1 MKGRVKKPMKKCD
14 CNDLECIQKGDGI
27 CQATIYK
34 CKKHGEY
41 STDCYVCSPE
51 TKNGKPT
58 NLSTVKCR
66 MCVKS
71 ELESQQFWDTPE
83 SIHERKITL
92 RGSDKWIKR
101 TLENSLPDGV
111 NAKFL
116 KKGDSITVETLTGD
130 PIQHGIPAH
139 KPEKRFETKKP
150 VMVHLL
156 CFDDGFTNRIQGA
169 SLDGKKIGGMV
180 DELNDGEEGGGDPF
194 WSFIVELQDV
204 ELLTE
209 R

>member
-139 KPEKRFETKKP
+139 KPEKRFDARKP
-150 VMVHLL
+150 VMIYLL
-156 CFDDGFTNRIQGA
+156 CVNVGSITKIEAA
-169 SLDGKKIGGMV
+169 SLNSETIGALV
-180 DELNDGEEGGGDPF
+180 YKLNGEEDGADGPYY
-194 WSFIVELQDV
+194 SFSTEL
-204 ELLTE
+204 ES
-209 R
+209 